1 MLSSM
6 GHNILKIHVKD
17 KDTILA
23 TYVVVFLKTQMKFP
37 NSIRFQAAL
46 KWKPYEPT
54 AKERRQAEQIK
65 KSQEE
70 RQKKR

>member
-1 MLSSM
+1 MQHFFKALQQYETD
-6 GHNILKIHVKD
+6 IL
-17 KDTILA
+17 L
-23 TYVVVFLKTQMKFP
+23 
-37 NSIRFQAAL
+37 QAAL